1 MEATMSLGGFGTY
14 GGLGGPTD
22 MGGGFSVVTPS
33 HKTVVKHPMF
43 DPAQDEHVEE
53 EKKSS

>member
-1 MEATMSLGGFGTY
+1 MSLGGFGTY